1 MNEYIYFRKTIGK
14 MHKTNLVS
22 MEGFDEGA
30 AVGGENKFLGFCNK
44 KRDSQGKNVFWSKGV
59 DGGAKNWYTQKG
71 RANGA

>member
-1 MNEYIYFRKTIGK
+1 
-14 MHKTNLVS
+14 MHKTKPAPIGN
-22 MEGFDEGA
+22 FDEGA
-30 AVGGENKFLGFCNK
+30 AGEGENKFLGFCNK